1 MDHEFEL
8 AFNLLDEAA
17 GRIQEQQY
25 GITRILVHNHGDIAL
40 TTVHGYTR
48 ESGHRLVLFASDD
61 HGQVA
66 TLEASTPDLDT
77 APRTR
82 ILKVRAGDLRFHA
95 VPGAWSFRATDT
107 GHTYTLTAGVG
118 DEPMWTTSI
127 DHAGPAVHDT
137 LDDAVS
143 ALLTHHAPFA
153 AA

>member
-1 MDHEFEL
+1 MDHAFEL
-8 AFNLLDEAA
+8 AFNLVDKAA

-25 GITRILVHNHGDIAL
+25 GVTRIQVHNHGDIAL

-48 ESGHRLVLFASDD
+48 ESGHRLVLFARDD
-61 HGQVA
+61 HGQLA
-66 TLEASTPDLDT
+66 ALEASAPDLDS

-82 ILKVRAGDLRFHA
+82 ILKVRAGDLSFHA
-95 VPGAWSFRATDT
+95 VPGTWSFRATAA

-118 DEPMWTTSI
+118 DEPMWTTTI
-127 DHAGPAVHDT
+127 DHADPAVHHT

-143 ALLTHHAPFA
+143 ALLAHHISFA